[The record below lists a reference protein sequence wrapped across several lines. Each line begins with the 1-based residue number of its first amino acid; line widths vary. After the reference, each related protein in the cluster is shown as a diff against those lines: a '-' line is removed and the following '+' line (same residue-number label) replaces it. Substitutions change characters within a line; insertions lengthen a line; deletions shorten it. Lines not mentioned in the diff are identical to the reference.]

1 MSQRMPSQSQGHSR
15 AQHGVASRRPDS
27 PPRRHGGAAAAAAA
41 SSGRTGY
48 GIALA
53 GHHIRLGPVAFWIAV
68 GTITI
73 MAGWSITTATY
84 FAFREDVLKGLLAR
98 QAEQQY
104 AYEDRIAELRAHI
117 DRTTSRQLLDQELFE
132 EKLNELIKRQA
143 TLESRATALGGI
155 ADFTATGS
163 IRTPMRGSLD
173 LLPGGKPLGDPLFAP
188 QAADH
193 GKQTSL
199 QTRLGRVEAS
209 LDRVER
215 RESVTL
221 GALEGR
227 YEAKARQLHGVLAQ
241 LGLKLDSAASGTG
254 GPFVPVRPPPEGQDF
269 ERALFRASLAR
280 SEAERLTATLA
291 AVPIR
296 KPVTGEIDLTS
307 PFGVRM
313 DPFLHE
319 AAMHTGLDFRGTI
332 GEPIHATAAGT
343 VTNAGW
349 SGGYGKMVEID
360 HGNGLATRYGHLS
373 EIDVAVG
380 DKVRIG
386 QVIGRL
392 GSTGRST
399 GPHLHYETRIDGE
412 AVDPE
417 KFLSAGASLFGGT

>member
-1 MSQRMPSQSQGHSR
+1 MSQRMASQSQGNRR
-15 AQHGVASRRPDS
+15 AQHRDPSRRPDS
-27 PPRRHGGAAAAAAA
+27 SPRRDAA
-41 SSGRTGY
+41 SRAGY

-73 MAGWSITTATY
+73 MAGWSVTTATY

-117 DRTTSRQLLDQELFE
+117 DRTTSRQLLDQEQFE
-132 EKLNELIKRQA
+132 EKLNELIRRQA
-143 TLESRATALGGI
+143 TLESRASALSGI
-155 ADFTATGS
+155 ADLTATGS

-173 LLPGGKPLGDPLFAP
+173 LMPVGPGGKPSTLSDSLFAP
-188 QAADH
+188 QPPPDH

-199 QTRLGRVEAS
+199 QSRLGRLEAS

-241 LGLKLDSAASGTG
+241 LALKLDAAPSATG
-254 GPFVPVRPPPEGQDF
+254 GPFVPVRPPPQGQDF

-280 SEAERLTATLA
+280 SDAERLTATLA

-296 KPVTGEIDLTS
+296 KPVTGDIDLTS

-319 AAMHTGLDFRGTI
+319 AAMHTGLDFRGAI

-373 EIDVAVG
+373 EIDVGVG
-380 DKVRIG
+380 DRVRIG

-399 GPHLHYETRIDGE
+399 GPHLHYETRVDGE

-417 KFLSAGASLFGGT
+417 KFLNAGASLFGGT